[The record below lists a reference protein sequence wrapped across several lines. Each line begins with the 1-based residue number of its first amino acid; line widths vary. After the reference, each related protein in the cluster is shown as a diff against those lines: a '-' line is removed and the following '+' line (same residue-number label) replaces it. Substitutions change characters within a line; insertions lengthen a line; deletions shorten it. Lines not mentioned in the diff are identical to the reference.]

1 MAMRISGVEK
11 DLYFLME
18 DARTKPNRMNSQSE
32 VELQP
37 IRISY
42 IPKVM
47 RKIGWKKSAQ
57 MMDRWLNSPGWKCPD
72 TWKEEA
78 NYHRAFISPI
88 SIVTTP

>member
-72 TWKEEA
+72 LEGGK
-78 NYHRAFISPI
+78 RI
-88 SIVTTP
+88 TTGPLYPRSAL